1 MKVLN
6 DILGYK
12 GLKLYQDPDCFC
24 FSLDSVVLANYC
36 NIRVRDSKIVEF
48 CSGNGVVSIIMSQ
61 RTKANII
68 GIEIQEKLYNM
79 ANESLNINNLNERIT
94 FINEDIKEY
103 VKGKDNNVDL
113 IVCNPPYFK
122 YDQNN
127 KINDSIEKQIARHEI
142 CINID
147 DICSSASKILK
158 DNGKLCIVHRTDR
171 FTDVY
176 DSMKKYR
183 IEPKRIK
190 YIYNNENSNSEMFLI
205 EGQKNAGTGLIID
218 KPLIIRNLD
227 GSFTVEYKKL
237 QEEIN
242 I

>member
-12 GLKLYQDPDCFC
+12 GLKLFQDSDCFC

-61 RTKANII
+61 RTKANIL

-79 ANESLNINNLNERIT
+79 ANASLNINNLNERIT

-147 DICSSASKILK
+147 DICSCASKILK